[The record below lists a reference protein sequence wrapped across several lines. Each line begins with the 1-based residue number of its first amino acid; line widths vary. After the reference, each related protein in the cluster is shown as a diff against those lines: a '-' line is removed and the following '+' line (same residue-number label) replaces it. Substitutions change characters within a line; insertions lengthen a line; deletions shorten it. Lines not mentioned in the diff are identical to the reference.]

1 MHKTQPKVRETP
13 ILEKIY
19 EHWNTDTRLQRCL
32 HRTRCYRIT
41 LLLKNRE
48 ILSQLVLESLR
59 TSKMATVERTSESI
73 VRKVVL
79 HPLRTFGS
87 FNRYLGSRR
96 LGSSI
101 YPKFQMD
108 SWKNIVRSSRSKK
121 YTGHWIHYSHTFF
134 LELILDNRSISLN
147 TPRWYYILYVSTQ
160 FTNITSSSEINTFTI
175 SQDIEI

>member
-1 MHKTQPKVRETP
+1 MNIETP
-13 ILEKIY
+13 ILDCKDAYTGPDAI
-19 EHWNTDTRLQRCL
+19 
-32 HRTRCYRIT
+32 
-41 LLLKNRE
+41 
-48 ILSQLVLESLR
+48 ESLYSWKIEKYSR
-59 TSKMATVERTSESI
+59 NLSSNRHEPRKMVTVERTSESI

-160 FTNITSSSEINTFTI
+160 FTNITSSSEINIFTI